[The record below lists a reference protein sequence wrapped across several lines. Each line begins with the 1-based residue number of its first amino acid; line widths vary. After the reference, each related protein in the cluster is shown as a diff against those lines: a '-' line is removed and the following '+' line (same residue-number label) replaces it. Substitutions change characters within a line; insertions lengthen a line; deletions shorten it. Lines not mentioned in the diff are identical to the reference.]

1 MKKRTFQI
9 KVFRYISIIL
19 LLLIIMII
27 VINIGKYFLG
37 RKLLKENN
45 KLNKD
50 NYEKNLYFQEKQI
63 K

>member
-1 MKKRTFQI
+1 
-9 KVFRYISIIL
+9 
-19 LLLIIMII
+19 MII
-27 VINIGKYFLG
+27 VRNIGKYFLG